1 MKLIKIVTVECIHL
15 DELFKYNKPIA
26 IMDRASRDLFV
37 DYIIGTIINNIVRDL
52 YYEPIPLSVDDIS
65 DCYFALNIMID
76 SDTDL
81 QSTLRLMNRIKDEMM
96 LVVIND
102 CSISNT
108 TTETVIIANRFL
120 NIYIYDISP
129 IQTYG

>member
-15 DELFKYNKPIA
+15 DELFRYNKPIA

>member
-15 DELFKYNKPIA
+15 DELFRYNKPIA

-129 IQTYG
+129 IQTYW